1 MDLET
6 RRPSFAALR
15 CEAVLKWPALRDV
28 VPSNVAS
35 IVSFPFEYAL
45 GNDQK
50 QENTSTTPRTMP
62 DDQFIHFSKRF
73 LAIVHPRNPILDG
86 NELLRHA
93 RLIEENGLQWDSA
106 SCLVL
111 IACAL
116 GSYTLPWVKPSQI
129 PHIVD
134 AWQGSTV
141 IEKDNRATA
150 EAYYAAALKRV
161 GPLGHFVRDIQ
172 CLFLASVKNAI
183 PGTRRTAW
191 CPISWVAD

>member
-28 VPSNVAS
+28 VPSN
-35 IVSFPFEYAL
+35 
-45 GNDQK
+45 
-50 QENTSTTPRTMP
+50 ENTSTTPRTMP